1 MRTSSRPL
9 TARLAVILGILTAF
23 GPLSIDM
30 YLPGLP
36 AIGAEF
42 GADTAA
48 AQLTLSLFFVGLAT
62 GQALYGPL
70 SDRLGRKWPLLFG
83 CALYTLAS
91 LGCALAPSLGSLV
104 ALRTAFTTTRIR
116 LRVTAALASYSRITE
131 IEAWG
136 N

>member
-1 MRTSSRPL
+1 MRNSAHPST
-9 TARLAVILGILTAF
+9 TRLAVVLGILTAF

-48 AQLTLSLFFVGLAT
+48 AQLTLSLFFVGLAA

-70 SDRLGRKWPLLFG
+70 SDRFGRTRPLLFG
-83 CALYTLAS
+83 CALYALAS
-91 LGCALAPSLGSLV
+91 LGCALAPSLGSLA
-104 ALRTAFTTTRIR
+104 ALR
-116 LRVTAALASYSRITE
+116 L
-131 IEAWG
+131 
-136 N
+136 